1 MADPGHPPP
10 PWRLRG
16 ELLLIPA
23 GPGTGLMLARYT
35 GGTLAYHEL
44 IVFGRPFVVSEIYV
58 DDARSRA
65 GGREIWNLP
74 KELAE
79 FRVSPRRFE
88 VRRAGELLLA
98 ARIRRRPGRLPLVI
112 PTPAVGELDGRP
124 ALAVGRARLRAAPAL
139 VTLEGRYLTGT
150 RLGLAGDA
158 LDLTM
163 PAPLRRSA
171 AGRGSA
177 AGGRAPVPRVR

>member
-1 MADPGHPPP
+1 MAHTGHPPP

-23 GPGTGLMLARYT
+23 GFGTGLMLATYT

-44 IVFGRPFVVSEIYV
+44 IVFRRPFVVTEIYV

-74 KELAE
+74 KELAD
-79 FRVSPRRFE
+79 FRVGPGRFE
-88 VRRAGELLLA
+88 VRRDGELLLA
-98 ARIRRRPGRLPLVI
+98 ARIRRRPGWLPVTL

-124 ALAVGRARLRAAPAL
+124 VLAVGRARIRAAPAL
-139 VTLEGRYLTGT
+139 VRLEGRYETGT

-158 LDLTM
+158 LELTM
-163 PAPLRRSA
+163 PAPLPGLRLSHA
-171 AGRGSA
+171 
-177 AGGRAPVPRVR
+177 

>member
-16 ELLLIPA
+16 ELVLIPD
-23 GPGTGLMLARYT
+23 GPGTGVMLARYT

-44 IVFGRPFVVSEIYV
+44 IVFARPFVVTHIYV
-58 DDARSRA
+58 DSEPSRS
-65 GGREIWNLP
+65 GGRAIWNLP

-88 VRRAGELLLA
+88 VRRDGELLLS
-98 ARIRRRPGRLPLVI
+98 ARIRRRPGRLPLAI
-112 PTPAVGELDGRP
+112 PAPAVGELDGHP
-124 ALAVGRARLRAAPAL
+124 VLTVGRARFRAAPAL
-139 VTLEGRYLTGT
+139 VALEGRFLAGT
-150 RLGLAGDA
+150 RLALAGDA
-158 LDLTM
+158 LDLRM

-171 AGRGSA
+171 GT
-177 AGGRAPVPRVR
+177 RARRTAS